1 MNKYDEII
9 RWMFSQIPMYQ
20 RTGKAAYKAD
30 LGTTLKLDQYFNHP
44 HKQYKTIH
52 VAGTNGKGSVSHAL
66 ASVLQ
71 AAGYR
76 TGLYTSPHLKD
87 YRERIRINGEMI
99 DKAYVVGFVEKHQS
113 FFEEIQPSFFE
124 MSVALAFQYFA
135 DKNVD
140 VAIMEVG
147 MGGRLD
153 STNII
158 MPEVSVIT
166 NIGLD
171 HTAFLGTELSTIAKE
186 KAGVIKNNVPVV
198 VGESQLETKPV
209 FEQRAKEV
217 GTEIYFADK
226 FYKLEDQ
233 QTGDL
238 LQKRFKVEEPGK
250 EEFLFGIKTDL
261 LGFYQ
266 QKNLATVLKTVDVL
280 RGKDFDL
287 KQEHVLKG
295 LSKVKENTGFA
306 GRWQVLGENPL
317 ILCDTAHNREGISI
331 NMEQIS
337 KMNFDKVRFVLGFV
351 NDKSLDQILSL
362 FPVDAEYYFTK
373 ADIPRALDE
382 HELERQAIKRGLH
395 GKSYGTVKEAY
406 QQAREAAGQKDLIY
420 VGGSTFVVSEII

>member
-1 MNKYDEII
+1 
-9 RWMFSQIPMYQ
+9 MFSQIPMYQ

>member
-1 MNKYDEII
+1 MNRYDEII
-9 RWMFSQIPMYQ
+9 QWMFNQIPMYQ

-30 LGTTLKLDQYFNHP
+30 LETTLKLDQYFNHP
-44 HKQYKTIH
+44 HKKYKTIH

-71 AAGYR
+71 TAGYK

-99 DKAYVVGFVEKHQS
+99 DKDYVVGFVEKHQN

-135 DKNVD
+135 DKNID

-171 HTAFLGTELSTIAKE
+171 HTAFLGTELSAIAKE

-198 VGESQLETKPV
+198 VGESQVETQPV
-209 FEQRAKEV
+209 FVQRAKEI
-217 GTEIYFADK
+217 GTEIFFADK

-238 LQKRFKVEEPGK
+238 LKKRFKVGEPGK
-250 EEFLFGIKTDL
+250 GEFLFEIKTDL

-266 QKNLATVLKTVDVL
+266 RKNLATVLKTIDVL
-280 RGKDFDL
+280 REKDFDL

-295 LSKVKENTGFA
+295 LSKVKKNTSFS
-306 GRWQVLGENPL
+306 GRWQVLGEKPL
-317 ILCDTAHNREGISI
+317 VLCDTAHNREGISI

-337 KMNFDKVRFVLGFV
+337 KMNFDKVHFVLGFV
-351 NDKSLDQILSL
+351 NDKSLDQILTL
-362 FPVDAEYYFTK
+362 LPKNAEYYFTK

-382 HELERQAIKRGLH
+382 HELEKQALSKGLH
-395 GKSYGTVKEAY
+395 GKSFGTVKEAF
-406 QQAREAAGQKDLIY
+406 QQARKAAGQKDLIY

>member
-1 MNKYDEII
+1 
-9 RWMFSQIPMYQ
+9 MFSQIPMYQ

-87 YRERIRINGEMI
+87 YRERIRINGEII

-238 LQKRFKVEEPGK
+238 FQKRFKVEEPGK
-250 EEFLFGIKTDL
+250 EEFLFEIKTDL

-287 KQEHVLKG
+287 KKEHVLKG

-382 HELERQAIKRGLH
+382 HELERQAIKSGLH

-406 QQAREAAGQKDLIY
+406 QQARKAAGQKDLIY